1 MPEEIIDIARFIR
14 SGPPIQWQSCF
25 ISYSHKDEELA
36 RRLHERMRE
45 ANMRVW
51 YAPEDMKGG
60 KKLHEQVFEA
70 IQLED
75 RLLLVLSEHSIQSE
89 WVMTE
94 IRKAR
99 EVEKKENRRKLFP
112 IRLVNMET
120 LQAWTCFDAD
130 TGKDLAVEVRDYF
143 IPDFSHWKNHDSF
156 EAAFAKLQEAL
167 KTGKPKP

>member
-1 MPEEIIDIARFIR
+1 
-14 SGPPIQWQSCF
+14 
-25 ISYSHKDEELA
+25 
-36 RRLHERMRE
+36 
-45 ANMRVW
+45 
-51 YAPEDMKGG
+51 
-60 KKLHEQVFEA
+60 
-70 IQLED
+70 
-75 RLLLVLSEHSIQSE
+75 
-89 WVMTE
+89 MTE

-112 IRLVNMET
+112 IRLVDMET